1 MLTLL
6 SALKYSLY
14 KTKTYLS
21 FRLDISHFSGS
32 KTFHAILGTILSI
45 PIDISCEIFIRF
57 VKTWAGSNVLSILL
71 QSRISKITGIK
82 VGF

>member
-6 SALKYSLY
+6 SALQYSLY

-21 FRLDISHFSGS
+21 FRLDISHFLGG

-57 VKTWAGSNVLSILL
+57 VKAWALMCSQFYYKAAYQKL
-71 QSRISKITGIK
+71 RA
-82 VGF
+82 